1 MSKSIQPY
9 TYSIAIHLIPQI
21 PWDIDTF
28 KQNIERVFSQD
39 VFVRGDFKA
48 SSEYTITK
56 RYGDYRA
63 IVVVHARGK
72 GPRKF
77 DKKKLIA
84 VFKENGFASQN
95 GTCTHCDIYT
105 FAKPGKSLNLK
116 KYIDNHIEK
125 DVASARSR
133 EGNNYSS

>member
-1 MSKSIQPY
+1 MTKSIQPY

-77 DKKKLIA
+77 DKKKLLS
-84 VFKENGFASQN
+84 V
-95 GTCTHCDIYT
+95 CTHCDIYT